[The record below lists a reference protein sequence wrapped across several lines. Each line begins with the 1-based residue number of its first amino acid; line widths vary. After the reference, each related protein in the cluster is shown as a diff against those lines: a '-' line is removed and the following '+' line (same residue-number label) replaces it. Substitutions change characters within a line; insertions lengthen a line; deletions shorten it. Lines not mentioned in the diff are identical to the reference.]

1 MRAEAERER
10 KSEWLGRKEHGGDRE
25 RERENAWRW
34 RRRREEGQKASFVS
48 SPSAAVLSS
57 LFNMLFHL
65 QPCRDKEREE
75 QRGEEDNATDQQHLS
90 K

>member
-1 MRAEAERER
+1 MNGREGGRTGETERER
-10 KSEWLGRKEHGGDRE
+10 DRE
-25 RERENAWRW
+25 RMSGGAWRW

-75 QRGEEDNATDQQHLS
+75 QRREEDNATDQQHLS